1 MEQTGIN
8 FSDVYTSIGNS
19 LGVPVALAFFWIV
32 GQIKELKTKVKILE
46 KENSVFK
53 QTLSD
58 IRADVSFIRG
68 RIEAENK
75 NQS

>member
-8 FSDVYTSIGNS
+8 FSDVYTSIGNT
-19 LGVPVALAFFWIV
+19 LGVPVTLAFFWIV
-32 GQIKELKTKVKILE
+32 GKIKELSTKVKILE

-58 IRADVSFIRG
+58 IRSDVSFIRG
-68 RIEAENK
+68 KLETE
-75 NQS
+75 